1 MSTTD
6 PWEQRERE
14 RERWRSTSARSSGTS
29 AVLIP
34 KFSSRVIW
42 ICSLVAL
49 HLIGDIP
56 AVSQTLRTASLCL
69 GFVGWVTFLGLHW
82 PPSGRSR
89 AGLAPVGAIL
99 GVFLAWVTYRS
110 LGTGFP
116 MQAFGGWLR
125 WMSAGAAL
133 MSGLFCAGTRSERMM
148 VLVGVGSIAVFV
160 AGVDLSRYGVGN
172 DALRGT
178 SFHASSLSLF
188 GTHEAIGTLLGFL
201 LPVTAAFAIH
211 RGTVGLQKSLAVGA
225 TLIIALAWAFARCR
239 AGWVGGI
246 TGCTVVGIL
255 AAISSR
261 RHGVVDDQPLLQRLI
276 SSVWLWLIAGGG
288 IVLASSGLS
297 SALTSRAGAT
307 LAWWELGS
315 VAARTSLWQTAYRM
329 IAEHPVLGWGTAGY
343 LTQQGNFS
351 HHGEASWQVKLT
363 GGTLSNNAHS
373 FPLQFAVDF
382 GIPAFFLLLLII
394 AWLFS
399 SAVNRSLQ
407 LHPDTTLM
415 SRAACGLIAAA
426 SVSALASPA
435 FELTSILIWVTV
447 IGGTLLGSDDKVDAN
462 MGSYTTTG
470 AILLLVS
477 IPAVVLYPLLR
488 PTVKSHALTL
498 TIIKSPKGIGDVAAV
513 KATSVT
519 AGRMDSSFPGTEFL
533 VPELA
538 ILDDKG
544 RIVRIETVPS
554 SAVRWTYNR
563 RSNTDSDAIIEVTIP
578 AVELKSGEGLELGI
592 SGMLN
597 YVDGERRTAGVAIP
611 VKSAS
616 KP

>member
-14 RERWRSTSARSSGTS
+14 RERWRASSARSAGTS

-34 KFSSRVIW
+34 KLSSRVIW
-42 ICSLVAL
+42 ICALVAL
-49 HLIGDIP
+49 HLLGDIP
-56 AVSQTLRTASLCL
+56 SVSQTLRTTSLCL
-69 GFVGWVTFLGLHW
+69 GFVGWVTFLALHW
-82 PPSGRSR
+82 PSKGRSH
-89 AGLAPVGAIL
+89 ASLMPVVILLATFL
-99 GVFLAWVTYRS
+99 GWVTFRS
-110 LGTGFP
+110 FGTGFP

-133 MSGLFCAGTRSERMM
+133 ASGLFCAGTRSERMM
-148 VLVGVGSIAVFV
+148 VLVGVGTIAVFV

-172 DALRGT
+172 DSLRGT

-201 LPVTAAFAIH
+201 LPVTAAFATH
-211 RGTVGLQKSLAVGA
+211 RGNVGLQKTLSIGA
-225 TLIIALAWAFARCR
+225 ALVIALAWAFARCR

-246 TGCTVVGIL
+246 TGCIVVGVL

-261 RHGVVDDQPLLQRLI
+261 RHGVVDNQPLLSRLI

-288 IVLASSGLS
+288 IVLASSGLFN
-297 SALTSRAGAT
+297 AITSRAGGA

-315 VAARTSLWQTAYRM
+315 VAARTSLWQAAYRM
-329 IAEHPVLGWGTAGY
+329 IAERPLLGWGTGGY

-351 HHGEASWQVKLT
+351 HHGEASWQVRLT
-363 GGTLSNNAHS
+363 GGNLSNNAHS
-373 FPLQFAVDF
+373 FPLQFVVDY
-382 GIPAFFLLLLII
+382 GVPAFFLLLLII
-394 AWLFS
+394 AWTWG
-399 SAVNRSLQ
+399 SAASRTLQ

-415 SRAACGLIAAA
+415 PRAACGLIAAA

-447 IGGTLLGSDDKVDAN
+447 IGGTLLGAEENTYGNLV
-462 MGSYTTTG
+462 SYTTLG
-470 AILLLVS
+470 SIFLLLP
-477 IPAVVLYPLLR
+477 IPALVLYPLLR
-488 PTVKSHALTL
+488 PMTKSHALTL
-498 TIIKSPKGIGDVAAV
+498 AIIKHPKGIGDVAAV
-513 KATSVT
+513 KATSMT
-519 AGRMDSSFPGTEFL
+519 LGRIDSSFPGTDFL

-538 ILDDKG
+538 VLDNRG

-563 RSNTDSDAIIEVTIP
+563 RSNTECDAIIEVTIP
-578 AVELKSGEGLELGI
+578 DVDLKPGEGLELGI
-592 SGMLN
+592 SGLLG
-597 YVDGERRTAGVAIP
+597 YVDGERRSAGVAVP
-611 VKSAS
+611 VVSGS
-616 KP
+616 QN

>member
-14 RERWRSTSARSSGTS
+14 RERWRSASARSSGTS

-34 KFSSRVIW
+34 KFSSRAIW

-56 AVSQTLRTASLCL
+56 AVSQTLRTASLCF

-82 PPSGRSR
+82 PSAGRSR
-89 AGLAPVGAIL
+89 AGLAPVAVLL

-133 MSGLFCAGTRSERMM
+133 IAGLFSAGTRSERMM
-148 VLVGVGSIAVFV
+148 VLVGVGIIAVFV
-160 AGVDLSRYGVGN
+160 AGIDLSRYGVGN

-211 RGTVGLQKSLAVGA
+211 RSTVGLQKSLAIGA
-225 TLIIALAWAFARCR
+225 TLVIALAWAFARCR

-246 TGCTVVGIL
+246 TGCAVVGIL

-261 RHGVVDDQPLLQRLI
+261 RHGVVNDQPVLQRLFT
-276 SSVWLWLIAGGG
+276 SVWLWLIVGGG

-297 SALTSRAGAT
+297 SALTSRAGGA

-329 IAEHPVLGWGTAGY
+329 IAEHPVLGWGTGGY
-343 LTQQGNFS
+343 LTRQGNFS
-351 HHGEASWQVKLT
+351 HHGEAPWQVKLT

-394 AWLFS
+394 AWLWG
-399 SAVNRSLQ
+399 SATKRALH

-415 SRAACGLIAAA
+415 SRAACGLITAA

-447 IGGTLLGSDDKVDAN
+447 IGGTLLGSDDTGVTSA
-462 MGSYTTTG
+462 GAYTTTG
-470 AILLLVS
+470 AILFLLS
-477 IPAVVLYPLLR
+477 IPALMLYPLLR
-488 PTVKSHALTL
+488 PKVMSHALTL
-498 TIIKSPKGIGDVAAV
+498 AIIKSPKGIGDVAAV
-513 KATSVT
+513 KATSLT
-519 AGRMDSSFPGTEFL
+519 GGRMDSSFPGTEFL

-554 SAVRWTYNR
+554 NAVRWTYNR

-592 SGMLN
+592 SGMLS
-597 YVDGERRTAGVAIP
+597 YVDGERRTAGAAIP
-611 VKSAS
+611 VIAAS